1 MRKQFL
7 AAWKTVEYQGEVFE
21 FESPAALFRLLT
33 PKRWELLETLQAE
46 GPCGV
51 RELARLLGR
60 DVRRVHDDLSVLLE
74 AGLVEKTEEGKLIV
88 QVDDT
93 LAGKQAEAIEVGCV
107 ALPSVRDAGSASLSP
122 RTPSLLVWGHVS
134 ERDAE
139 MATEDASGRVAT
151 GGIIASVRH
160 RHHH

>member
-1 MRKQFL
+1 MRIATIRVRSDTKQALQEMRKQFL
-7 AAWKTVEYQGEVFE
+7 AAWKTGEYQGEVFE

-88 QVDDT
+88 PFGEIHADFVLRGQV
-93 LAGKQAEAIEVGCV
+93 A
-107 ALPSVRDAGSASLSP
+107 
-122 RTPSLLVWGHVS
+122 
-134 ERDAE
+134 
-139 MATEDASGRVAT
+139 
-151 GGIIASVRH
+151 
-160 RHHH
+160 